1 MTTIHFLW
9 MGTIVAIAACVQ
21 GTLGIGFA
29 LVVAPVLAVL
39 NPQLLPVSLLLLM
52 VPLNLFTLLR
62 EHHAFDWRGAGWI
75 TLGRAAGTLAGA
87 VILIRLTSHGL
98 NLVVGVAT
106 IAVAIVT
113 MAAPAFSPDRK
124 AFVSVGLLTGISET
138 ATGIGGPP
146 LALAYQHHRPEG
158 LRSTVA
164 GCFLLGELLSI
175 GVLAI
180 LGRATSQQALSAA
193 LLLPFLAIGGLVSSF
208 ARRWVNARTLRAIV
222 LLFAVISGAF
232 LIARG

>member
-1 MTTIHFLW
+1 
-9 MGTIVAIAACVQ
+9 
-21 GTLGIGFA
+21 
-29 LVVAPVLAVL
+29 
-39 NPQLLPVSLLLLM
+39 
-52 VPLNLFTLLR
+52 
-62 EHHAFDWRGAGWI
+62 
-75 TLGRAAGTLAGA
+75 
-87 VILIRLTSHGL
+87 
-98 NLVVGVAT
+98 
-106 IAVAIVT
+106 
-113 MAAPAFSPDRK
+113 
-124 AFVSVGLLTGISET
+124 
-138 ATGIGGPP
+138 
-146 LALAYQHHRPEG
+146 
-158 LRSTVA
+158 VA